1 MTRLL
6 KTNYLLFLP
15 ILFILLNCTQKKDNP
30 ASNPVMGSW
39 DLIKY
44 KDQQNDQWTEY
55 GDSIIYQK
63 HLSPS
68 HFVWFKF
75 DKKNEMLLGLG
86 GGTYDVDTN
95 EYTENIHFF
104 YPPFPSL
111 KGTSIPF
118 EMEFKDGKWYHK
130 GYLLDKQLDTET
142 GKVIEVDT
150 IKVEEIWSKTT
161 QKDNSDLSLVKT
173 WKMLSYRDNLNGQ
186 YVEYPD
192 FTNFIKLI
200 TPTHFVWVKY
210 DTQGDEIYATGAGT
224 YTFNNHHYSESI
236 NMIFPENTGQI
247 GEKIN
252 FEFELNDNKWFH
264 FGYVPKL
271 IIDSGGISKDS
282 ILIDEYWVPYLKTE
296 NQSYH
301 F

>member
-1 MTRLL
+1 MTRFL
-6 KTNYLLFLP
+6 KNNYLL
-15 ILFILLNCTQKKDNP
+15 LFILLIPLSCSQEKDHSS
-30 ASNPVMGSW
+30 SNPVLGSW
-39 DLIKY
+39 NLIKY
-44 KDQQNDQWTEY
+44 KDQQNNQWAEY

-75 DKKNEMLLGLG
+75 DKKNEILLGLG
-86 GGTYDVDTN
+86 GGTYDVRTN

-104 YPPFPSL
+104 YPPLPSL

-118 EMEFKDGKWYHK
+118 DMQFREGKWYHK
-130 GYLLDKQLDTET
+130 GFLLDRELNTKT
-142 GKVIEVDT
+142 GEVSDVDT
-150 IKVEEIWSKTT
+150 IKVEEIWARTNQKTN
-161 QKDNSDLSLVKT
+161 KDLSLVKT

-210 DTQGDEIYATGAGT
+210 DTQGDEIYAAGAGT
-224 YTFNNHHYSESI
+224 YTFDNKLYSESI
-236 NMIFPENTGQI
+236 SMISPENTGQI
-247 GEKIN
+247 GKRID

-271 IIDSGGISKDS
+271 TIDSVGIRKDS
-282 ILIDEYWVPYLKTE
+282 ILIDEYWIPYLKTE